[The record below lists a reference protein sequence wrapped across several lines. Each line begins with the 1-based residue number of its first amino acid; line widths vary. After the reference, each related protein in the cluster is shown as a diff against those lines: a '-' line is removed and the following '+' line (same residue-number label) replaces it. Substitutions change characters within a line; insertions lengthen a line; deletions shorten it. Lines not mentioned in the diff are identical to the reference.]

1 MKIGEQFRHLLLGKA
16 TGKTWHHSL
25 ASEHHAA
32 HFGIGCRSPARQRG
46 PFEDSMQ
53 VGWNLLESQIVV
65 IVAVRTPDGVEM
77 LAIGLLYSEGRG
89 RPASRQQCSACDDAQ
104 SGRHPEAKPRASF
117 QLDNLYFSMIPQAT
131 RSPEFPDGSDIRS
144 SALAW
149 MTKEV
154 PPS

>member
-89 RPASRQQCSACDDAQ
+89 RLASRQQCSACTIPNPAATQTQ
-104 SGRHPEAKPRASF
+104 SRERV
-117 QLDNLYFSMIPQAT
+117 FSWT
-131 RSPEFPDGSDIRS
+131 TSTSR
-144 SALAW
+144 
-149 MTKEV
+149 
-154 PPS
+154 